1 MVQAKCATALGS
13 LADCTKQCGT
23 SQGEGTCVVRLSGV
37 KLVMCP
43 CAHPSSAEY
52 ESDAWDLERTK
63 LQEKHQLTKGQLE
76 EAFLLHEH
84 QMTERHKKVLCL
96 AQLIAHP
103 YPTHCCH
110 CEVVVWRTM
119 DYLWLSF
126 PSHPLPSPPLPSP
139 LPPFPSPRSWNSMS
153 DFTSSSTMTCS
164 NGTNWSGGN
173 THGSSRWSTGIT
185 SQSSRGPTGE
195 GRTCHLY
202 DK

>member
-23 SQGEGTCVVRLSGV
+23 SQGEGTCGGV
-37 KLVMCP
+37 GWSVCLGSSWWMCP

-63 LQEKHQLTKGQLE
+63 LQEKHQLTKRQLE

-84 QMTERHKKVLCL
+84 QMTERHKKVLRL

-110 CEVVVWRTM
+110 CEVVVWRTK
-119 DYLWLSF
+119 DYLWLS
-126 PSHPLPSPPLPSP
+126 LPSPPPPLASPP
-139 LPPFPSPRSWNSMS
+139 LPFPRSWNSMRDS
-153 DFTSSSTMTCS
+153 TSSSTMTCS

-185 SQSSRGPTGE
+185 SQNSRGPTGE